1 MRDESMGTFNDR
13 IMSERRDKM
22 SINPSDKAEKPN
34 TVSMKRERERN
45 YYNCLNKKMQFLFI
59 FVGKNQIL

>member
-1 MRDESMGTFNDR
+1 MRDESMGIFNDR

-34 TVSMKRERERN
+34 PVSIKRKREKETTA
-45 YYNCLNKKMQFLFI
+45 I
-59 FVGKNQIL
+59 V